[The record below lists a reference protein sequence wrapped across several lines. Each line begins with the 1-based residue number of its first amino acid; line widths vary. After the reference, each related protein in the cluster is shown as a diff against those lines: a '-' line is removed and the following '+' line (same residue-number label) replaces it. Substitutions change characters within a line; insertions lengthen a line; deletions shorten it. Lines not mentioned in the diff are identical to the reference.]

1 MAQHG
6 LIAATSQPAGVDKSQ
21 TIFLFPIESDTEV
34 IHKKLMN
41 GPFFGMM
48 PGPTNKFLIS
58 KIFPLIPLIF

>member
-21 TIFLFPIESDTEV
+21 TIFLFPIQSDKEG

-41 GPFFGMM
+41 GPFFSNFEDFSSDSPDLLGH
-48 PGPTNKFLIS
+48 GYN
-58 KIFPLIPLIF
+58 